1 MEGSFLITRA
11 SLEAIAEDREKG
23 VSTLLNWQKE
33 ALGFKRS
40 FLQRKNIRPEAPWPG
55 KSVVPLFPHSPSIIA
70 HSSRT
75 ANTSFLPEHSRLS
88 GSVLRSGQ
96 TGTEIFPANAV
107 FPCLSIYIERKTVFS
122 IMQGSSLPPCPP
134 TAIHTWS
141 WQSSASA
148 PLPYAPSFPGGTRRK
163 KTGCRGST
171 RNFPCPRPRRE
182 ARRHNRKPCLK
193 YSAENR
199 KIFLRL
205 PRTVNRRQN
214 RRPGAKKNLSP
225 GRAC

>member
-1 MEGSFLITRA
+1 
-11 SLEAIAEDREKG
+11 
-23 VSTLLNWQKE
+23 
-33 ALGFKRS
+33 
-40 FLQRKNIRPEAPWPG
+40 
-55 KSVVPLFPHSPSIIA
+55 
-70 HSSRT
+70 
-75 ANTSFLPEHSRLS
+75 
-88 GSVLRSGQ
+88 
-96 TGTEIFPANAV
+96 
-107 FPCLSIYIERKTVFS
+107 
-122 IMQGSSLPPCPP
+122 MQGSSLPPCPP

-193 YSAENR
+193 YLAENR

-205 PRTVNRRQN
+205 PRTVNKRQN
-214 RRPGAKKNLSP
+214 RRPGAKKKSFPPPTGHARVAGDESCRFRPVADPSGKGCADFQTPEGAGFPAGTENTP
-225 GRAC
+225 AEADGGHQAHQPY